1 MILAAYDDTGY
12 NLLLLLHIVAVLVAF
27 APAAINPL
35 LERYFVRNGGE
46 AALQSWAGFA
56 RDYTKKIALSSLV
69 VVLITG
75 ILLIVM
81 SSVEGQEDNLWEFD
95 QTWISLAFLV
105 WIAIGGV
112 VSALILKG
120 EKLVAAGDMKGREL
134 LAKGGPIATVL
145 LLVMLYLMIFKPGA

>member
-46 AALQSWAGFA
+46 AALQNWAGFA

-81 SSVEGQEDNLWEFD
+81 SSVEGQEDNLWEFS

-105 WIAIGGV
+105 WFAIGGV

-120 EKLVAAGDMKGREL
+120 EKLMAAGDMKGREL